1 MGEKLVREERLE
13 RNSQKNQQSKNQ
25 GDHRRMMQLGE
36 NFQHGP
42 SAGAGQE
49 EMKDDKEGTSVKGA
63 DRQSDTKLKGPGHSI
78 TQFAT

>member
-1 MGEKLVREERLE
+1 
-13 RNSQKNQQSKNQ
+13 
-25 GDHRRMMQLGE
+25 MQLGE

-49 EMKDDKEGTSVKGA
+49 EMKDGKEGTSVKGA